1 MGQSN
6 SSEDGGSLE
15 QLPTPTNACPVLVP
29 GFTQQKLFSQNLSQ
43 DRRNPDYPSEYTHV
57 KKYAKNMKW

>member
-29 GFTQQKLFSQNLSQ
+29 GSLSK
-43 DRRNPDYPSEYTHV
+43 NYL
-57 KKYAKNMKW
+57 AKIFRSIGVILIIPLNTLEFA